1 MKSRFARLS
10 KKLFWIFLIVVVLA
24 GAGGYGYYR
33 WKQAQASST
42 QTSTLQTATVRQGD
56 LVIRA
61 SGTGTLI
68 AVTESDLVF
77 GTSGKL
83 ENILVKV
90 GDKVKAGQLLA
101 QLDDS
106 SQQTALA
113 QAKQDLLELTSPA
126 ALATAQQNVAAAQQ
140 EIYND
145 EVALNNLTVPVKQA
159 IIDNAYAAYV
169 IAKDN
174 FKKAQ
179 ERNDEYLTELDP
191 ENPKYAQAYQ
201 DVYDYQVAMNNA
213 LGIYN
218 LYTGYSNPAKVA
230 EAQAQVDIDKATL
243 LEAQN
248 YLAALTGGGAPEDA
262 TGTALAQLNQTK
274 LDLQSAK
281 DDLAAT
287 KLYAPFAGMVMAVDA
302 QVGESVG
309 STTTILTL
317 ADLSQADIQFYM
329 DESDWSNIKVG
340 YDVEVTFDALQDQVF
355 TGKVI
360 EVMPSLVT
368 VQGSSMIEGL
378 AQLDN
383 SVEEIQLPIY
393 VGASVDVIAAQAKNA
408 ILVPVEA
415 LHEISTG
422 QYAVFV
428 MKNGTPTLTMVEVG
442 LQDGTFAEIKSG
454 LEAGEVVTTGIVE
467 TNQ

>member
-1 MKSRFARLS
+1 MKPHFLKRTLWILLS
-10 KKLFWIFLIVVVLA
+10 VAIVLA
-24 GAGGYGYYR
+24 GAGGYAYYR
-33 WKQAQASST
+33 VRQTQASNT

-90 GDKVKAGQLLA
+90 GDKVEAGQLLA

-106 SQQTALA
+106 SQQIKLA
-113 QAKQDLLELTSPA
+113 QAKQTLLELTSPA
-126 ALATAQQNVAAAQQ
+126 AIATAQQSVAQAQKDVYNAQVALNSLKIGVNEALLTNAEASLTLALRQEEKAQEAYDKIAYMSHDESQWAITYQALYAAQQ
-140 EIYND
+140 QRKTAQY
-145 EVALNNLTVPVKQA
+145 
-159 IIDNAYAAYV
+159 YV
-169 IAKDN
+169 
-174 FKKAQ
+174 
-179 ERNDEYLTELDP
+179 
-191 ENPKYAQAYQ
+191 
-201 DVYDYQVAMNNA
+201 
-213 LGIYN
+213 N
-218 LYTGYSNPAKVA
+218 LYLAKPTQRQIDEA
-230 EAQAQVDIDKATL
+230 EATLALAKASL
-243 LEAQN
+243 VESQN
-248 YLAALTGGGAPEDA
+248 LLAALTGGEVPADA
-262 TGTALAQLNQTK
+262 TGTALAQLNQEK
-274 LDLQSAK
+274 LNLQSAE

-287 KLYAPFAGMVMAVDA
+287 KLYAPFASMVMAVDA

-309 STTTILTL
+309 SGTTILTL
-317 ADLSQADIQFYM
+317 ADLSQANIVFYM

-340 YDVEVTFDALQDQVF
+340 YDVEVTFDALLDQVF
-355 TGKVI
+355 TGKVV

-383 SVEEIQLPIY
+383 SIEEIQLPVY
-393 VGASVDVIAAQAKNA
+393 VAASVDVIAAQAKNVL
-408 ILVPVEA
+408 LVPVEA
-415 LHEISTG
+415 LHELSPG
-422 QYAVFV
+422 KYAVFV
-428 MKNGTPTLTMVEVG
+428 MENGKPKLRTVEVG
-442 LQDGTFAEIKSG
+442 LQDTTFAEIKSG

>member
-1 MKSRFARLS
+1 MKSRFARIS

-33 WKQAQASST
+33 WRQAQASVT

-77 GTSGKL
+77 STSGKL
-83 ENILVKV
+83 ESVLVKV
-90 GDKVKAGQLLA
+90 GDKVEAGQLLA

-113 QAKQDLLELTSPA
+113 QAKQDLLELTSPSVI
-126 ALATAQQNVAAAQQ
+126 ALAQQSAAQYQ
-140 EIYND
+140 QDVYND
-145 EVALNNLTVPVKQA
+145 EVALTNVTMRVSQA
-159 IIDNAYAAYV
+159 LIDDAYAAYV

-174 FKKAQ
+174 LKTIQ
-179 ERNDEYLTELDP
+179 ERYEEDLQRSP
-191 ENPKYAQAYQ
+191 EDTRYARAYQ
-201 DVYDYQVAMNNA
+201 EVYDYQVAMNNA

-230 EAQAQVDIDKATL
+230 EKKATVALDKANL
-243 LEAQN
+243 QEAQY
-248 YLAALTGGGAPEDA
+248 YLAALTGSEVPADA
-262 TGTALAQLNQTK
+262 TGTALAQLNQAK
-274 LDLQSAK
+274 LNLQSAE

-302 QVGESVG
+302 QVGESAG
-309 STTTILTL
+309 SGTTILTL
-317 ADLSQADIQFYM
+317 ADLSQANIQFYM

-340 YDVEVTFDALQDQVF
+340 YDVEVTFDALPDQVF
-355 TGKVI
+355 TGKVV

-383 SVEEIQLPIY
+383 SIEEIQLPVY
-393 VGASVDVIAAQAKNA
+393 VAASVDVIAAQAKNA
-408 ILVPVEA
+408 VLVPVEA
-415 LHEISTG
+415 LHEISAG

-428 MKNGTPTLTMVEVG
+428 MKDGTPTLTMVEVG
-442 LQDGTFAEIKSG
+442 LQTDTFAEIKSG
-454 LEAGEVVTTGIVE
+454 LQAGEVVTTGIVE

>member
-1 MKSRFARLS
+1 MKSRFARIS

-33 WKQAQASST
+33 WRQAQASTT

-77 GTSGKL
+77 STSGKL
-83 ENILVKV
+83 ESILVKV
-90 GDKVKAGQLLA
+90 GDKVEAGQLLA

-126 ALATAQQNVAAAQQ
+126 AIATAQQNAAVAQQ
-140 EIYND
+140 NLYND
-145 EVALNNLTVPVKQA
+145 EVALTNVTVRVNQA
-159 IIDNAYAAYV
+159 LIDNAYAAYI

-174 FKKAQ
+174 LETMQ
-179 ERNDEYLTELDP
+179 ERYAEDLQRSP
-191 ENPKYAQAYQ
+191 EDTRYARAYQ
-201 DVYDYQVAMNNA
+201 EVYNAQVAMKNA

-230 EAQAQVDIDKATL
+230 EKKATVELDKANL
-243 LEAQN
+243 QEAQY
-248 YLAALTGGGAPEDA
+248 YLAALTGGEVPADA
-262 TGTALAQLNQTK
+262 TGTALAQLNQAK
-274 LDLQSAK
+274 LNLQSAE

-287 KLYAPFAGMVMAVDA
+287 KLYAPFAGTVMAVNV
-302 QVGESVG
+302 QVGESASSG
-309 STTTILTL
+309 TAILTL

-340 YDVEVTFDALQDQVF
+340 YAVEVAFDALPDQVF
-355 TGKVI
+355 TGKVV
-360 EVMPSLVT
+360 EVMPSLVS

-378 AQLDN
+378 AQLDK
-383 SVEEIQLPIY
+383 SVEEIQLPVY

-422 QYAVFV
+422 KYAVFV
-428 MKNGTPTLTMVEVG
+428 MKDGTPTLTMVEVG
-442 LQDGTFAEIKSG
+442 LQTDTFAEIKTG
-454 LEAGEVVTTGIVE
+454 LQAGDLVTTGIVE

>member
-33 WKQAQASST
+33 WHQAQASVT

-77 GTSGKL
+77 STSGKL

-90 GDKVKAGQLLA
+90 GDKVEAGQLLA

-126 ALATAQQNVAAAQQ
+126 AIATAQQDVATAQQ
-140 EIYND
+140 GVYND
-145 EVALNNLTVPVKQA
+145 EVALTNVTTRVSQA
-159 IIDNAYAAYV
+159 LIDDAYAAYV

-174 FKKAQ
+174 LEKVQARYEEDLQ
-179 ERNDEYLTELDP
+179 RSPEDP
-191 ENPKYAQAYQ
+191 RYARAYQ
-201 DVYDYQVAMNNA
+201 EVYDYQVAMKNA

-230 EAQAQVDIDKATL
+230 EKKATVALDKANL
-243 LEAQN
+243 QEAQY
-248 YLAALTGGGAPEDA
+248 YLAALTGGEVPADA
-262 TGTALAQLNQTK
+262 TGTALAQLNQAK
-274 LDLQSAK
+274 LNLQSAE

-287 KLYAPFAGMVMAVDA
+287 KLYAPFAGMVMAVYV
-302 QVGESVG
+302 QVGESAG
-309 STTTILTL
+309 LGTTILTL
-317 ADLSQADIQFYM
+317 ADLSQANIQFYM

-340 YDVEVTFDALQDQVF
+340 YDVEVTFDALPDQVF

-368 VQGSSMIEGL
+368 VQGSSLIEGL
-378 AQLDN
+378 AQLD
-383 SVEEIQLPIY
+383 SSIEEIQLPVY
-393 VGASVDVIAAQAKNA
+393 VAASVDVIAAQAKNTV
-408 ILVPVEA
+408 LVPVEA

-422 QYAVFV
+422 KYAVFV

-442 LQDGTFAEIKSG
+442 LQDGTFAEIESG
-454 LEAGEVVTTGIVE
+454 LQAGEVVTTGIVE

>member
-1 MKSRFARLS
+1 MKSRTF
-10 KKLFWIFLIVVVLA
+10 KKLFWIILIVVVLA
-24 GAGGYGYYR
+24 GGGGYGYYKWR
-33 WKQAQASST
+33 QTQTSST
-42 QTSTLQTATVRQGD
+42 QTQTLQTATVRQGD

-83 ENILVKV
+83 KSLPVKV
-90 GDKVKAGQLLA
+90 GDKVEAGQLLA
-101 QLDDS
+101 ELDDS
-106 SQQTALA
+106 TQQTAVA
-113 QAKQDLLELTSPA
+113 QAKQDLLELTSPEA
-126 ALATAQQNVAAAQQ
+126 IATAQQDVAAAQQ
-140 EIYND
+140 DLYND
-145 EVALNNLTVPVKQA
+145 EVALNTLTTPVKQS
-159 IIDNAYAAYV
+159 IVDNAYAAYV

-174 FKKAQ
+174 YEKVQ
-179 ERNDEYLTELDP
+179 ERNAETLKDSSPDD
-191 ENPKYAQAYQ
+191 PKYARAYQ
-201 DVYDYQVAMNNA
+201 EVYDAQLAMNNA

-230 EAQAQVDIDKATL
+230 EAKAQVDIDKAKL
-243 LEAQN
+243 QEAQN
-248 YLAALTGGGAPEDA
+248 YLAALTDGDVPEDA
-262 TGTALAQLNQTK
+262 TGTALAQFNQAKLN
-274 LDLQSAK
+274 LQSTE
-281 DDLAAT
+281 DELAAT
-287 KLYAPFAGMVMAVDA
+287 KLYAPFAGTVMAVDI

-309 STTTILTL
+309 STTTVLTL

-340 YDVEVTFDALQDQVF
+340 YDVEVTFDALPDQVF

-378 AQLDN
+378 ATLD
-383 SVEEIQLPIY
+383 SSIEEIQLPVY
-393 VGASVDVIAAQAKNA
+393 VAASVDVIAAQAKNA

-422 QYAVFV
+422 KYAVFV
-428 MKNGTPTLTMVEVG
+428 MENGTPTLTMVEVG
-442 LQDGTFAEIKSG
+442 LQTDTFAEIKSG
-454 LEAGEVVTTGIVE
+454 LSVGDVVTTGIVE

>member
-1 MKSRFARLS
+1 MKSHFSKRTLWILLS
-10 KKLFWIFLIVVVLA
+10 VVAVVLA
-24 GAGGYGYYR
+24 GAGGYAYYR
-33 WKQAQASST
+33 VRQAQASST
-42 QTSTLQTATVRQGD
+42 QASTLQTATVRQGD

-90 GDKVKAGQLLA
+90 GDKVEAGQLLA

-106 SQQTALA
+106 SQQTQLA
-113 QAKQDLLELTSPA
+113 QAKQDLLELTSPS
-126 ALATAQQNVAAAQQ
+126 VIAAAQQ
-140 EIYND
+140 DVAVAQQDLYND
-145 EVALNNLTVPVKQA
+145 EVALTNVTMRVSQA
-159 IIDNAYAAYV
+159 LIDDAYAAYV

-174 FKKAQ
+174 LEKIQ
-179 ERNDEYLTELDP
+179 ENYEEDLKGSPEDP
-191 ENPKYAQAYQ
+191 SYARAYQ
-201 DVYDYQVAMNNA
+201 EVYDYQVAMNNA

-230 EAQAQVDIDKATL
+230 EKKATVELDKANL
-243 LEAQN
+243 QEAQY
-248 YLAALTGGGAPEDA
+248 YLAALTGGEVPADA
-262 TGTALAQLNQTK
+262 TGTALATLNQAK
-274 LDLQSAK
+274 LDLQSAE

-302 QVGESVG
+302 QVGESAG
-309 STTTILTL
+309 SDTAILTL
-317 ADLSQADIQFYM
+317 DDLSQANIQLYM

-340 YDVEVTFDALQDQVF
+340 YDVEVTFDALPDQVF
-355 TGKVI
+355 TGKMI

-383 SVEEIQLPIY
+383 SVEEIQLPVY

-428 MKNGTPTLTMVEVG
+428 MENGTPTLTMVEVG
-442 LQDGTFAEIKSG
+442 LQDGTFVEIKSG